1 MRTAFLGAALLMMV
15 ATPSLAEQQTHAA
28 IAISAN
34 TGAWGRSFD
43 YGTQTEAETAAL
55 EECRKHLEGHW
66 DDCKVATWTNGA
78 YCAAVAVSHNEDG
91 SVAWGSNSAP
101 TLGTARAKAME
112 TCAGY
117 AGKPCDEV
125 ITDICSQNY

>member
-1 MRTAFLGAALLMMV
+1 MRKAILGAALLMMA
-15 ATPSLAEQQTHAA
+15 ATPAFAAQTHAA

-43 YGTQTEAETAAL
+43 YGTQTEAESAAL
-55 EECRKHLEGHW
+55 DECRKHLNGHG

-78 YCAAVAVSHNEDG
+78 YCAAVAVSYNSDG

-112 TCAGY
+112 TCQQY

-125 ITDICSQNY
+125 VTDICSQNY